1 MKEKV
6 QLNLFGFPESLEVE
20 VVTTSFKLFTR
31 VLASTKLRI
40 PGEGKREL
48 SGNEIINQEALFFQD
63 NPATFSGL
71 EIPELHDVWREE
83 FYHKFNIGVIQCK
96 LEWVD
101 SNQLKLPL
109 TYMAR
114 NLGHQLE
121 MPIQGWDENDPFVI
135 DELLLKDK
143 VMDENH
149 FRIMKKMH
157 NDFVEVTKEGEV
169 K

>member
-1 MKEKV
+1 
-6 QLNLFGFPESLEVE
+6 
-20 VVTTSFKLFTR
+20 
-31 VLASTKLRI
+31 
-40 PGEGKREL
+40 
-48 SGNEIINQEALFFQD
+48 
-63 NPATFSGL
+63 
-71 EIPELHDVWREE
+71 
-83 FYHKFNIGVIQCK
+83 
-96 LEWVD
+96 
-101 SNQLKLPL
+101 
-109 TYMAR
+109 MAR